1 MLGHGYGRK
10 FSNPTNNR
18 IYRIRSGQAL
28 WEELTGDPDF
38 YLKII
43 SLMSNAALEHRT
55 QFEAEWIRAL
65 KRFEDE
71 FLINFGNPDNSINWE
86 KLLRFNSGKEK
97 VAWMSRKTLVT
108 STEDEA
114 DNDYTEEVDPTLE
127 NDEI

>member
-86 KLLRFNSGKEK
+86 KLLR
-97 VAWMSRKTLVT
+97 SRERQVCRVFRRLRVWNCKGMKGR
-108 STEDEA
+108 E
-114 DNDYTEEVDPTLE
+114 
-127 NDEI
+127 